1 MKKSMFVKLAL
12 VISILAVFCHA
23 GDVSNRFFRFGTSI
37 GLSYDFLVGKD
48 GNLMNPMDFNGPGFL
63 LAINTIFNFHDL
75 PALRTGLTYNVRS
88 VENNVGFADEKLDRD
103 TYVRY
108 ETVSLGIPVL
118 AHFQTQHLFYFD
130 AGLTFAFIINAK
142 EAYSWRKNSTYGF
155 LTKWDGEGLSFCD
168 VQLTAGTGIM
178 LGSRFELG
186 LQTLFGLT
194 TVLDASEINK
204 RYDDIS
210 VHLLSF
216 SVALGF
222 YFI

>member
-1 MKKSMFVKLAL
+1 MFVKLVLIISVLAAL
-12 VISILAVFCHA
+12 CHA
-23 GDVSNRFFRFGTSI
+23 SDVSNRFFRLGTSI
-37 GLSYDFLVGKD
+37 GLSYDFLVGNE

-88 VENNVGFADEKLDRD
+88 LENNVGFADEYLNRD

-108 ETVSLGIPVL
+108 ESVSLGVPIL

-130 AGLTFAFIINAK
+130 AGVTFAFIINAT
-142 EAYSWRKNSTYGF
+142 EAYSFRKNSTYGF
-155 LTKWDGEGLSFCD
+155 KTKWDGSGLSFCD
-168 VQLTAGTGIM
+168 IQLTAGTGIM
-178 LGSRFELG
+178 LGNRFELG
-186 LQTLFGLT
+186 LQTLLGLT

-204 RYDDIS
+204 QYDDIS

-216 SVALGF
+216 SVALGY